1 MKTAFTKIS
10 KLKLDVKKL
19 NKTVKGKNLIFEIRH
34 IKKLDEEIGTLKYG
48 LVDAEKESSMLR
60 EK

>member
-1 MKTAFTKIS
+1 
-10 KLKLDVKKL
+10 VKKL